1 MSTVQADHHPNNA
14 AVDVRPLSVNVGAE
28 IHGVDLTRPLSQS
41 TVDDIRQALLRWK
54 VVFFRDQM
62 LNHSQH
68 TRFARYFGELTPAH
82 VVFGGIDEDYPAIYS
97 VAKYRTANEQVTEP
111 LLRPWSDWH
120 ADITSA
126 VNPPFASILRGVT
139 VPPYGGDTQFINM
152 ASVYQSLSPTLR
164 NMLAALRCLHRYDEP
179 NLHAKS
185 QDYQD
190 KFRKNELVAEHPMIT
205 VHEETGEP
213 VLYVNPGF
221 VDSIIGMKPHESQA
235 LLHMLYEQSIRPEFM
250 VRFKWE
256 PGSIAFWD
264 NRAALHLAP
273 RDIFDTDFDRQFY
286 RITLMGRGLTGIDGS
301 TSKLI
306 SGHPITPLAHE

>member
-1 MSTVQADHHPNNA
+1 MSTVQADRRPTHR
-14 AVDVRPLSVNVGAE
+14 AVEVRPLSVHVGAE
-28 IHGVDLTRPLSQS
+28 IHGVDLTQELSQS

-54 VVFFRDQM
+54 VVFFRNQVLDHHQ
-62 LNHSQH
+62 HS
-68 TRFARYFGELTPAH
+68 RFAGYFGEPTPAH

-97 VAKYRTANEQVTEP
+97 VAKYRTANEQAVEP

-126 VNPPFASILRGVT
+126 INPPFASILRGVT
-139 VPPYGGDTQFINM
+139 VPPYGGDTQFLNM

-164 NMLAALRCLHRYDEP
+164 DLLADLRCVHRYDEP
-179 NLHAKS
+179 NLLAKS

-190 KFRKNELVAEHPMIT
+190 KFHSNELVAEHPMIT

-221 VDSIIGMKPHESQA
+221 VDSIVGMKPHESQA
-235 LLHMLYEQSIRPEFM
+235 LLHMLYEQSIRPEYM

-273 RDIFDTDFDRQFY
+273 RDIFDTDFERQFY
-286 RITLMGRGLTGIDGS
+286 RVTLMGQCLTGLNGA

-306 SGHPITPLAHE
+306 SGRPITPLADG